1 MKQVKVKNI
10 ELTLVC
16 NCNNKSAK
24 VNVNI
29 GEFSVQCESCGEIYK
44 LDCNVKSE
52 LREYNE

>member
-1 MKQVKVKNI
+1 MKQVKVRNI